1 MPHELSLEE
10 LKILT
15 RVRPAPW
22 IGIFW
27 MCLAALLSVVATP
40 KPEYGRW
47 PYVIWA
53 GLFLAGFVWF
63 MVFSRWELE
72 RQRVLKAQEVRKS
85 AGLAAS
91 ERAAIAA
98 EARKAVPGAIGNEAM
113 TKGDYHPG
121 PWPAPNVEPGKH
133 APAVSLPRPE
143 DKGAPDGGSDQT

>member
-1 MPHELSLEE
+1 MPELTLEE

-15 RVRPAPW
+15 RVRVPAW

-63 MVFSRWELE
+63 MVFSRWELK
-72 RQRVLKAQEVRKS
+72 RQRVLKAQEARKF
-85 AGLAAS
+85 GREVTAS
-91 ERAAIAA
+91 ERAAIDA
-98 EARKAVPGAIGNEAM
+98 EARKEWAEARKPVPGVIGNPALPAEE
-113 TKGDYHPG
+113 KGG
-121 PWPAPNVEPGKH
+121 P
-133 APAVSLPRPE
+133 
-143 DKGAPDGGSDQT
+143 PDAGPDQT